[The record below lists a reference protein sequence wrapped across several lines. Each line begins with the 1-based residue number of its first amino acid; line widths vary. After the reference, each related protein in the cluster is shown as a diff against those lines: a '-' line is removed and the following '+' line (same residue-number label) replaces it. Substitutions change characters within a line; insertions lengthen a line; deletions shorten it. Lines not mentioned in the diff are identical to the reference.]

1 MLSNIN
7 MTLSLCLCVSLSQ
20 GLSVLLVF
28 TVLNSEVQE
37 AWRAVCLGKKS
48 PGEDPPRPPQ
58 TAVSWTP
65 SPTNP
70 PTSPHAIQCS
80 LTVYYHTINC

>member
-1 MLSNIN
+1 MKHE
-7 MTLSLCLCVSLSQ
+7 CDSLSVWRCLPPPQ

-37 AWRAVCLGKKS
+37 AWRAVCLGKQS

-58 TAVSWTP
+58 TPVSWTP
-65 SPTNP
+65 SPTHFPHP
-70 PTSPHAIQCS
+70 PTSPMQS
-80 LTVYYHTINC
+80 NVR